1 MQNEK
6 VICNKFSFAYDSNT
20 FGIHD
25 IDLTIQEGEFIVL
38 TGKSGCGKTT
48 LTRCINGLIPDFFEG
63 TITGSCRVCGMDI
76 SEHETGDYSSYVGS
90 VFQDPRS
97 QFFTLHV
104 KTEIPFPSEN
114 LGTPSSVIQDRFRNT
129 VKQLNISNL
138 LKKSIFELSS
148 GEKQKVAIASIYT
161 ANVQIY
167 VLDEPS
173 ANLDWEGTKQL
184 KKLLGQLKEQGCTII
199 ISEHKLY
206 YLKDLADRVVILKD
220 GQINTILS
228 GNEFKA
234 QSTNWFHDNGL
245 RQVNLKDIVCNPASV
260 KAATREQVSV
270 RAETYLLG
278 ISQNSF
284 FGKMFRSSARV
295 EILLELSVKMERG
308 ILFNPRFSWAWK
320 SRKAEKSVSPV
331 NMLLNSS
338 AATNRFMLCR
348 MWIISFLPEVSFPKW

>member
-1 MQNEK
+1 M
-6 VICNKFSFAYDSNT
+6 
-20 FGIHD
+20 
-25 IDLTIQEGEFIVL
+25 
-38 TGKSGCGKTT
+38 
-48 LTRCINGLIPDFFEG
+48 TRCINGLIPDFFEG

-184 KKLLGQLKEQGCTII
+184 KKLLGQLK
-199 ISEHKLY
+199 
-206 YLKDLADRVVILKD
+206 DRA
-220 GQINTILS
+220 
-228 GNEFKA
+228 A
-234 QSTNWFHDNGL
+234 QSSFQNTN
-245 RQVNLKDIVCNPASV
+245 C
-260 KAATREQVSV
+260 T
-270 RAETYLLG
+270 T
-278 ISQNSF
+278 
-284 FGKMFRSSARV
+284 
-295 EILLELSVKMERG
+295 
-308 ILFNPRFSWAWK
+308 
-320 SRKAEKSVSPV
+320 
-331 NMLLNSS
+331 
-338 AATNRFMLCR
+338 
-348 MWIISFLPEVSFPKW
+348 